1 MNTKPI
7 YLFLFISSIYS
18 QSDAFIASGASIIP
32 FQFTPTSKPLL
43 HLGGL
48 QRQNEIRLLVG
59 LKFQP
64 TKNLLIGSLL
74 SPHKIETDL
83 SIYYHM
89 VIGYIPQL
97 KFFNI
102 SSNMFQIGIHRNRFG
117 ADGDTRW
124 FSFSFMES
132 VQFSSLNL
140 NLCWNHLFAQNWVKE
155 TILIS
160 TDLKLRNNF
169 YFRPGAMVCF
179 TPHLDYTPFLFVSI
193 DL

>member
-48 QRQNEIRLLVG
+48 QGQNEIRPLVG
-59 LKFQP
+59 LQFQP

-74 SPHKIETDL
+74 SPFKIETDL

-89 VIGYIPQL
+89 VIGYIPQWKL
-97 KFFNI
+97 FNI

-117 ADGDTRW
+117 TDGDSRW

-132 VQFSSLNL
+132 VRFGSLNL
-140 NLCWNHLFAQNWVKE
+140 DLSWNRLFTQNWERNTVY
-155 TILIS
+155 IS
-160 TDLKLRNNF
+160 TALKFSKNF
-169 YFRPGAMVCF
+169 YLRPGTMVNF
-179 TPHLDYTPFLFVSI
+179 IPHVDYTPFLFLSTN
-193 DL
+193 L